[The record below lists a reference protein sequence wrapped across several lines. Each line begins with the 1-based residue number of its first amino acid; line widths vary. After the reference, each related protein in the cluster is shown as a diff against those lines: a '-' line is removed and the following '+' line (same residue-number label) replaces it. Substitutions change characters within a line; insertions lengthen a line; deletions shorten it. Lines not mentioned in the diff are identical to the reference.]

1 MPLYNYLAKDSQGHT
16 RTGNVDARTQELA
29 VALIKNQGLV
39 VIHIK
44 EKKSSF
50 LEELLNFRGVPQT
63 EVVQFTRQFS
73 TMISAGLPISRALD
87 VLAEQTQN
95 KLFKKM
101 IYDVLRSV
109 EGGASLSSA
118 FGRYPTVFSATY
130 QALVNAGESSGKL
143 DDILK
148 RLADNMEADREL
160 TSKFKSAMVYPVIV
174 FIAMIGVFIILM
186 IFVIP
191 KLADMYK
198 SMNVDLPAITQAM
211 INISAFMVQYKII
224 MFILMIG
231 GFLGARYFFKSEVGR
246 YYSTEVMF
254 RIPVFGKINR
264 QKELAQFTRTLS
276 LLISSAVPIVDSLKI
291 VSSVVESSA
300 FKLAS
305 AEAAMQVEKGNPL
318 SQYFKNNPVFPPVVG
333 QMASV
338 GEETGKMDEV
348 LGRVA
353 SYYDGEVD
361 HLVKGLSSALEP
373 IILVMLGTMVG
384 FLIISIITPIY
395 KITSAI

>member
-1 MPLYNYLAKDSQGHT
+1 
-16 RTGNVDARTQELA
+16 
-29 VALIKNQGLV
+29 
-39 VIHIK
+39 
-44 EKKSSF
+44 
-50 LEELLNFRGVPQT
+50 
-63 EVVQFTRQFS
+63 
-73 TMISAGLPISRALD
+73 MISAGLPISRALD